1 MYIVIYNHWVLNMK
15 LTFLLF
21 LHSTTFRE
29 ALGVL
34 HLSAQRVC
42 DIIQYSCTIILKR
55 AHSRLTAFVKTI
67 EYSGKNSGF
76 FLDSAQFAREIKKS
90 LEYDTLPTKM

>member
-1 MYIVIYNHWVLNMK
+1 MK

-34 HLSAQRVC
+34 HLSAQT
-42 DIIQYSCTIILKR
+42 DMTQYSCTITLKR
-55 AHSRLTAFVKTI
+55 ADSRLTAFVKTI

-76 FLDSAQFAREIKKS
+76 FLDSVQFAREIKKS
-90 LEYDTLPTKM
+90 LEYDNLPAKM